1 MRFPEKC
8 IFRHR
13 IILTFKSTYIS
24 RRVLKD
30 CPRGREAAISIQRGL
45 IPSTGGGGNSPSSKS
60 SSSTSAAAKFK
71 REGLGALRPKSGF
84 LFRSKTPTAELY
96 SSEKEKVP
104 NRPKTPLVDTR

>member
-1 MRFPEKC
+1 M
-8 IFRHR
+8 
-13 IILTFKSTYIS
+13 LNFKSTYIS

-45 IPSTGGGGNSPSSKS
+45 IPSTGGGGGGNSPSSKS